1 MKNAQMG
8 FLLLIAGIL
17 FASCFTTPEVKA
29 GRAAAPI
36 EQSEPTRL
44 PECKASSLL
53 EPRTCRV
60 VSASFLHCSGE
71 AGAGEISL
79 PDGVAECRWESPW
92 DSDVWVQFSQS
103 GDKWSPKVGG
113 SIAKAQMDAGT
124 GFVDFG
130 SICVVQA
137 AGVYMTQT
145 LPGYSCD
152 PFQHFLSKED
162 GTYRY

>member
-1 MKNAQMG
+1 MKNARMG

-17 FASCFTTPEVKA
+17 LASCSTTPGVKT
-29 GRAAAPI
+29 GRATALI
-36 EQSEPTRL
+36 EQSEPARL

-60 VSASFLHCSGE
+60 VSAILLYCSGE

-103 GDKWSPKVGG
+103 GDNYSSKVDRSLAKTQMGAGIGLVNFGIICRIAGG
-113 SIAKAQMDAGT
+113 LSIG
-124 GFVDFG
+124 
-130 SICVVQA
+130 
-137 AGVYMTQT
+137 
-145 LPGYSCD
+145 PCD
-152 PFQHFLSKED
+152 GLQHFLSKEN

>member
-1 MKNAQMG
+1 MKNARMG

-17 FASCFTTPEVKA
+17 LASCSTTPGVKT
-29 GRAAAPI
+29 GRATALI
-36 EQSEPTRL
+36 EQSEPARL

-53 EPRTCRV
+53 EPRTCMV
-60 VSASFLHCSGE
+60 ISAILLYCSGE

-92 DSDVWVQFSQS
+92 DSDMWVQIDQS
-103 GDKWSPKVGG
+103 GAFQSSKVSG
-113 SIAKAQMDAGT
+113 IVKVRR

-130 SICVVQA
+130 SICRTA
-137 AGVYMTQT
+137 DGRNNSG
-145 LPGYSCD
+145 LSSCD